1 MLGDPFKGCDSVRRQ
16 QTSVA
21 KCFAEF
27 CMIQNYQSS
36 MSITPLDR
44 PQLAE
49 MRPIGV
55 RVLYARWVVK
65 VDALHRYCA
74 YNAMS

>member
-1 MLGDPFKGCDSVRRQ
+1 MLGDPFERCDSVRRQ

-27 CMIQNYQSS
+27 YMIKNDPSS
-36 MSITPLDR
+36 MSVTPLDR
-44 PQLAE
+44 PQFAE

-55 RVLYARWVVK
+55 RILYARWVVE
-65 VDALHRYCA
+65 VDVLHRYYA
-74 YNAMS
+74 YRAMS